1 MKRYTLLALFLLLF
15 SCIMPAHAVGGG
27 VVKKGITEAIEI
39 IGRKVGKET
48 KESAAKKVAR
58 EMAERL
64 GREVPEVEI
73 LLSKYGDNLGIVL
86 RNERRAKLFNE
97 LGDDA
102 AQAFIRNGDTAESVL
117 ARIPSTDMAGT
128 VARLSREDMR
138 TLDALVQRG
147 QVTAADSADWVK
159 VVKEKGSAALK
170 YAWEHPKATAA
181 TLLAGG
187 YVVTHLPETVEA
199 VGMMA
204 KATKYAWE
212 HPIQVVLIALLVGT
226 LYLWGV
232 QLLANSPWA
241 LARWCGSKLGGG
253 LWRSATSMF
262 SKKNN

>member
-48 KESAAKKVAR
+48 EESAAKKVAR

-170 YAWEHPKATAA
+170 YAWEHPGVTA
-181 TLLAGG
+181 LA
-187 YVVTHLPETVEA
+187 VVAALNPKETVEA

-232 QLLANSPWA
+232 QLLVNSPWA

-262 SKKNN
+262 SKKN